1 MSTQQPAAPRE
12 ALLSFVDTLPRE
24 LLQTN
29 AAPLLNIL
37 EELRNS
43 YREQHKWVTA
53 VAHVNVE
60 DPQAVSTLRFEL
72 EDYLQTRFFDKER
85 THCSNIYRIVSTL
98 NRPSASSTHREQF
111 QQLQDLIW
119 PLTNAENP
127 YLVGIEKIV
136 ERADEAIHEIEAA
149 PSVRDAEEAQR
160 RFKVDMETATDRLRD
175 TLKRLNN
182 LANDLI
188 DLM

>member
-1 MSTQQPAAPRE
+1 VPLGLQPAAPRE

-60 DPQAVSTLRFEL
+60 DPQAVSTLRLEL
-72 EDYLQTRFFDKER
+72 GDYMLTRFLDRER
-85 THCSNIYRIVSTL
+85 IHCANIYRIASTL
-98 NRPSASSTHREQF
+98 NRPSASSPHREQF

-119 PLTNAENP
+119 PLTNDENP
-127 YLVGIEKIV
+127 YLVGIEDIV
-136 ERADEAIHEIEAA
+136 DMADEAIREIEAA
-149 PSVRDAEEAQR
+149 SSVRNAEEAQR
-160 RFKVDMETATDRLRD
+160 RFKVEMETATDRLRD

-182 LANDLI
+182 LANDL
-188 DLM
+188 LM